1 MAKVKI
7 HALGGWAYPAS
18 ALHPLKEQLS
28 DFAEVTNHAFNAPLD
43 MLPREK
49 KNWWLAGWSLGG
61 MRALQAVA
69 DKKIHP
75 AGLILISSTAR
86 FCRDGSYEPGVE
98 KVALRVMLHG
108 LMAKRERVLMNFF
121 EQSGSPDENDVDS
134 RIKDAGVF
142 STDGLIEGLKQLDE
156 LDLRENLHEI
166 KIPVL
171 IFHGAKD
178 LIIPA
183 DAAKYMAK
191 RIPKATVEIIDDAGH
206 ELAIHQADI
215 LAEHLIGALK

>member
-1 MAKVKI
+1 MAKMKI
-7 HALGGWAYPAS
+7 HTLGGWAYPAS
-18 ALHPLKEQLS
+18 ALNPLKDQMA
-28 DFAEVTNHAFNAPLD
+28 DAADITTHAFNASLD
-43 MLPREK
+43 ALPREK

-69 DKKIHP
+69 GKIVHP

-108 LMAKRERVLMNFF
+108 LMAKRDRVLRNFF
-121 EQSGSPDENDVDS
+121 EQSGSPDTSDIDA

-142 STDGLIEGLKQLDE
+142 PTDGLADGLKQLDE
-156 LDLRENLHEI
+156 LDLRDKLGDI

-171 IFHGAKD
+171 IFHGDGD

-191 RIPKATVEIIDDAGH
+191 RLPKATIEIVEGAGH

-215 LAEHLIGALK
+215 LAEHLIPALK